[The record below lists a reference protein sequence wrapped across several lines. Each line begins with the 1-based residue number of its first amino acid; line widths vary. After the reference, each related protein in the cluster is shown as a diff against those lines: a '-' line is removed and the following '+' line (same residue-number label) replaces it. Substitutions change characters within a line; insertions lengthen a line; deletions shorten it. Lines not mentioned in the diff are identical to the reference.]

1 MKFNKDLLEKRWVA
15 YTLATCSAVVLYFL
29 LSNVSDIFNGLRVVY
44 KVLSPLIT
52 GLIIAYVID
61 PFITFLQRTV
71 FANVKNE
78 HTRKKLSVTVA
89 LVGIALLIILLMFAL
104 IPQIVISIKTLF
116 SNMDEYIRSLQGFLQ
131 AASVEA
137 GTRGID
143 ISGITRFSDDILNVV
158 GKKIPENFNGIVTTS
173 LSISKAIFDL
183 FIAMFLA
190 IYFLADKE
198 RLKGSFD
205 RLLKRLMKAD
215 RYKAFAGFWAR
226 CNSILIRYIAFDIID
241 GVIVGVANFIFMSVA
256 GIPYS
261 VLISVLVGVTN
272 LAPTFG
278 PIVGGIL
285 GGFILVL
292 VNPLHALWFIIFTI
306 ILQTIDGYVLKP
318 KLFGGSLGVPGVWIL
333 VSIVI
338 GGRVFGV
345 AGILLSIPF
354 AAIVDFIYHDMI
366 FREARKNEEMEKQLK
381 EKELKSK

>member
-15 YTLATCSAVVLYFL
+15 YTLATCSVVILYFL

-61 PFITFLQRTV
+61 PFVTFLQRTV

-78 HTRKKLSVTVA
+78 HTRKKLSVTIA

-104 IPQIVISIKTLF
+104 ITQIVVSIKTLF
-116 SNMDEYIRSLQGFLQ
+116 SNMDENIRSLQGFIQ

-137 GTRGID
+137 ATRGID

-215 RYKAFAGFWAR
+215 RYKTLAGFWAR
-226 CNSILIRYIAFDIID
+226 
-241 GVIVGVANFIFMSVA
+241 
-256 GIPYS
+256 
-261 VLISVLVGVTN
+261 
-272 LAPTFG
+272 
-278 PIVGGIL
+278 
-285 GGFILVL
+285 
-292 VNPLHALWFIIFTI
+292 
-306 ILQTIDGYVLKP
+306 
-318 KLFGGSLGVPGVWIL
+318 
-333 VSIVI
+333 
-338 GGRVFGV
+338 
-345 AGILLSIPF
+345 
-354 AAIVDFIYHDMI
+354 
-366 FREARKNEEMEKQLK
+366 
-381 EKELKSK
+381 

>member
-61 PFITFLQRTV
+61 PFVTFLQRTV
-71 FANVKNE
+71 FSNVKNE

-116 SNMDEYIRSLQGFLQ
+116 GNMDEYIRSLQGFLQ

-345 AGILLSIPF
+345 AGILLAIPF